1 MAEALLH
8 AACTTT
14 LLEPVMNRL
23 FNRLLL
29 LVVWA
34 VSMGPAQAL
43 DPGSGTELAVFP
55 TGLAAVPSV
64 SNRNSFADLFSFTVG
79 AQNPLPAAG
88 LVGPVSAS
96 GGDVTLA
103 DLLRSISDPPA
114 TETRAAPVVAV
125 VAADGRRD
133 GSGMAWMA
141 AIPEPAPWMLLLCG
155 LVTMGFMARRR
166 LSQDWP
172 TL

>member
-1 MAEALLH
+1 
-8 AACTTT
+8 
-14 LLEPVMNRL
+14 MNRL

-43 DPGSGTELAVFP
+43 DPGSGTELAVFQ
-55 TGLAAVPSV
+55 TGLAAIPSVSVPSV

-88 LVGPVSAS
+88 LVSPVSVA